1 MGFSTVSA
9 ITNAYNSGS
18 CWQGYYYKATAPSLG
33 ANVWTDLSNATG
45 TPVYQPYIGSPLEA
59 TAAIGTNNSYM
70 FTGPTPPAGQQ
81 KYLLNWSIGGYGG
94 GASGAAFIL
103 YDLLLYYPFVDG
115 TNITE
120 QFFDNAVTLPR
131 YTSGEG
137 VYPVF
142 ISQTPGSIG
151 AVTCD
156 LNYTNSKDVAG
167 RTLKMGVGNGVTIGR
182 IMNLANNTTSAS
194 TPFIQI
200 QNGDTGVKS
209 IESVTFN
216 SSVGGFVTVALVKPI
231 AQISHQEQGT
241 LIEKNYIREG
251 FVLPEIINGAAL
263 QIMFNQ
269 QSGAGSMGT
278 ITSYFETVWG

>member
-1 MGFSTVSA
+1 
-9 ITNAYNSGS
+9 
-18 CWQGYYYKATAPSLG
+18 
-33 ANVWTDLSNATG
+33 
-45 TPVYQPYIGSPLEA
+45 
-59 TAAIGTNNSYM
+59 
-70 FTGPTPPAGQQ
+70 
-81 KYLLNWSIGGYGG
+81 
-94 GASGAAFIL
+94 
-103 YDLLLYYPFVDG
+103 
-115 TNITE
+115 
-120 QFFDNAVTLPR
+120 
-131 YTSGEG
+131 

-156 LNYTNSKDVAG
+156 LNYTNSNGVAG

-182 IMNLANNTTSAS
+182 IMNLANNVTSAS

-200 QNGDTGVKS
+200 QNGDSGVKS
-209 IESVTFN
+209 IQSVTFN

-231 AQISHQEQGT
+231 AQISLQEQGT

-251 FVLPEIINGAAL
+251 FVLPEIVNGAAL

>member
-9 ITNAYNSGS
+9 ITDAYNAGS
-18 CWQGYYYKATAPSLG
+18 CWQGYYYKGTAPFV
-33 ANVWTDLSNATG
+33 APNIWTDLSTTTG
-45 TPVYQPYIGSPLEA
+45 IPVYQAYIGTPLQA
-59 TAAIGTNNSYM
+59 TSAIGTNNSYM

-81 KYLLNWSIGGYGG
+81 KYLLNWSIGGNGS

-115 TNITE
+115 ANITE

-137 VYPVF
+137 VYPIF
-142 ISQTPGSIG
+142 ISQTPGSSG

-156 LNYTNSKDVAG
+156 LNYTNSKGVAA
-167 RTLKMGVGNGVTIGR
+167 RLSKMNVGNGTTIGR
-182 IMNLANNTTSAS
+182 IMNLATTTTSAS

-200 QNGDTGVKS
+200 QSGDTGVKS
-209 IESVTFN
+209 IQSVTFS
-216 SSVGGFVTVALVKPI
+216 SSVGGFVTVALVRPI
-231 AQISHQEQGT
+231 AQISLQEQNT

-251 FVLPEIINGAAL
+251 FVLPEILNGAAL

-269 QSGAGSMGT
+269 QSGAGSIGT